1 MLNVVLP
8 KFDQLL
14 HDFFNFDL
22 ATHINTA
29 GDFLNLVINL
39 VQLWPVRGHIEKWSW
54 VFYAAAVELCCTH
67 HAMVYALCC

>member
-39 VQLWPVRGHIEKWSW
+39 VQLWPVRGHIEK
-54 VFYAAAVELCCTH
+54 
-67 HAMVYALCC
+67 